1 MLESKSVYLKL
12 RKLNTIRNSDEFSEF
27 FGYSKSTIRAQ
38 WARAEQPDIAAWM
51 RFFFSVEK
59 VANDTEEAAEK
70 SNLHERNEYQAG
82 LKDLR
87 ELQKQ
92 VWAHVAITATR

>member
-1 MLESKSVYLKL
+1 MNSVNSLVI
-12 RKLNTIRNSDEFSEF
+12 RKAPFVRN
-27 FGYSKSTIRAQ
+27 G
-38 WARAEQPDIAAWM
+38 ARAEQPDIAAWV

-87 ELQKQ
+87 ELQNQ